1 MGRRVAMW
9 TLVDQW
15 RSECVLQ
22 EDGDLGSD
30 YSGGNGDGEKWA
42 CLRDA

>member
-1 MGRRVAMW
+1 MGRRVAVW

-22 EDGDLGSD
+22 EEDDAGSD
-30 YSGGNGDGEKWA
+30 CSGGNGDGEERA
-42 CLRDA
+42 CLREA